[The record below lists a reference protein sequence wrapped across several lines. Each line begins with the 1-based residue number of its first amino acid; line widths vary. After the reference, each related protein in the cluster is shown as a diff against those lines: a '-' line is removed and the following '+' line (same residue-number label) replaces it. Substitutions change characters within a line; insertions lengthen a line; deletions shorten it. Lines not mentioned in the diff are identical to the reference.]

1 MDSKI
6 RKSGSITNE
15 FLRNLHFSGL
25 KGKAN
30 FSSTTPQILTSK
42 MKAYALIEE
51 NLELNCGVQDQ
62 VVKAHVSVDVRHQN
76 LNNCSP
82 NSINLYKTLRKY
94 FKRHV
99 KEIAWSVFI
108 FAVP

>member
-1 MDSKI
+1 MTFMDSKSQ
-6 RKSGSITNE
+6 KSGSITNE

-62 VVKAHVSVDVRHQN
+62 VVDYVVDM
-76 LNNCSP
+76 
-82 NSINLYKTLRKY
+82 INELVA
-94 FKRHV
+94 FNV
-99 KEIAWSVFI
+99 V
-108 FAVP
+108 